1 MRIIAYTGKGG
12 VGKSVISCATAIKLA
27 KLGYKTLLAS
37 SDPAH
42 TLSDAL
48 LKPVG
53 SVETKVA
60 DNLWAVQV
68 DPIKEVME
76 HYSVVIEYLAEVF
89 KAKEIDEALA
99 YELANFPGTTGV
111 ATLLKAHSYHKKGGF
126 DALVMDLVPSG
137 EALRLLYVP
146 HLIGRFSRKVAKLV
160 APVAQIGRFFEPL
173 IGVPPPPG
181 EVIDREVALLERLD
195 AVREMLTNPKVT
207 SMRLVMNPDAFSTSN
222 ALRALMQASLYGIN
236 VDLAIINKVIPPEV
250 SDPYFEGWI
259 KAQKEHI
266 EAAKASLEPIPVK
279 QLKLYRSELRGF
291 AQLEEAAEELFDGE
305 DPSKVYYVGKPME
318 VAVRE
323 DGVEMDI
330 PAPYAKKDGMEV
342 ERVGDELIIHIHSES
357 GALRILIPL
366 PAAAFKY
373 SLKSAKL
380 INGRLHIKFS
390 RE

>member
-48 LKPVG
+48 LKPIG
-53 SVETKVA
+53 SVETKVGE
-60 DNLWAVQV
+60 NLWAVHV
-68 DPIKEVME
+68 DPIKEVMDN
-76 HYSVVIEYLAEVF
+76 YSAIIEYLAEVF
-89 KAKEIDEALA
+89 KAREIDEALA

-111 ATLLKAHSYHKKGGF
+111 ATLLKAHSYYKKGVF
-126 DALVMDLVPSG
+126 DTLVMDLVPSG

-160 APVAQIGRFFEPL
+160 APAVQLGKIFEPL
-173 IGVPPPPG
+173 IGVPTPPG
-181 EVIDREVALLERLD
+181 EAIDAEVTLLERLD
-195 AVREMLTNPKVT
+195 AVREMLIDPKVT

-222 ALRALMQASLYGIN
+222 ALRALMQASLYGVN

-250 SDPYFEGWI
+250 SDPYFEAWI

-266 EAAKASLEPIPVK
+266 KAAKASLEPIPVK

-305 DPSKVYYVGKPME
+305 DPSQVYYVGKPIQ
-318 VAVRE
+318 VTVRE

-330 PAPYAKKDGMEV
+330 PAPYAKKEEMEV
-342 ERVGDELIIHIHSES
+342 ERIGDELIIHLHTES
-357 GALRILIPL
+357 SDLKILLPL

-373 SLKSAKL
+373 SLRSAKL
-380 INGRLHIKFS
+380 INGRLHLKFS
-390 RE
+390 R